1 MENLFARIFQL
12 ILQLMGITL
21 YMLVEIVRSS
31 FTGRGDPWIVE
42 LHIFANENK
51 SW

>member
-31 FTGRGDPWIVE
+31 FTGRGDPWIEE
-42 LHIFANENK
+42 LHIFANQNK